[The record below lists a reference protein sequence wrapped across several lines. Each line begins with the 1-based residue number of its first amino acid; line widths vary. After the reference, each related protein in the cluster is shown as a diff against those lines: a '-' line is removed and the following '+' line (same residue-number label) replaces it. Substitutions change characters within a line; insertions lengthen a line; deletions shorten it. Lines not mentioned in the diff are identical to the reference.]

1 MLIINQ
7 GPSNW
12 WWKRP
17 LIYYLLQ
24 ILLTLETVWLLGAT
38 YLVCLSIVLSVIR
51 RFLYW
56 TNCDSKP
63 SIERARLDGSRRQT
77 LITEQLV
84 EPNAIVVDQATD
96 KIYWVDVWLGVQFE
110 IESADMDGNN
120 RKILYK
126 GGILP
131 TYSTTLTL
139 CSVYFRLNI
148 EMVLEKRN

>member
-1 MLIINQ
+1 M
-7 GPSNW
+7 
-12 WWKRP
+12 
-17 LIYYLLQ
+17 
-24 ILLTLETVWLLGAT
+24 GAT
-38 YLVCLSIVLSVIR
+38 HLVFLSIVLSVIR

-56 TNCDSKP
+56 TNCDPKKP
-63 SIERARLDGSRRQT
+63 SIERARLDGSHRQA

-126 GGILP
+126 GGSLP

-139 CSVYFRLNI
+139 CSVYFRLKI
-148 EMVLEKRN
+148 

>member
-1 MLIINQ
+1 M
-7 GPSNW
+7 
-12 WWKRP
+12 
-17 LIYYLLQ
+17 
-24 ILLTLETVWLLGAT
+24 GAT
-38 YLVCLSIVLSVIR
+38 HLVFLSIVLSVIR

-56 TNCDSKP
+56 TNCDPKKP
-63 SIERARLDGSRRQT
+63 SIERARLDGSHRQT

-126 GGILP
+126 GGSLP

-139 CSVYFRLNI
+139 CSVYFRLKI
-148 EMVLEKRN
+148 EMVLEKKKLQK

>member
-1 MLIINQ
+1 M
-7 GPSNW
+7 
-12 WWKRP
+12 
-17 LIYYLLQ
+17 
-24 ILLTLETVWLLGAT
+24 
-38 YLVCLSIVLSVIR
+38 LSVIR

-56 TNCDSKP
+56 TNCDPKEP
-63 SIERARLDGSRRQT
+63 SIERARLDGSHRQT

-96 KIYWVDVWLGVQFE
+96 KIYWVDVWLAVQFE

-126 GGILP
+126 GGSLP

-139 CSVYFRLNI
+139 CSVYFRLKI
-148 EMVLEKRN
+148 EMVLEKKNYKSRSRLPCTAPSSTNPASF